1 MRRNWLRFVL
11 AISLALNF
19 SFLFTVGYMHFKQK
33 QYWTT
38 PFGGKIEKDRFLF
51 EELSLQPEQREKMKQ
66 RALSFRSQVD
76 GKRKAIAEKRKELFT
91 LIRTDQSEAPTMDAV
106 INELSSMQA
115 DLQKTIVLHI
125 LGTKD
130 LLDEEQQKRLFDLME
145 NTMHSGGQIECLPQD
160 RH

>member
-11 AISLALNF
+11 VISLALNF
-19 SFLFTVGYMHFKQK
+19 SFLLTVGYMHFKQK

-38 PFGGKIEKDRFLF
+38 PFGGTIEKNRFLF
-51 EELSLQPEQREKMKQ
+51 EGLSLQPEQRQKMKQ

-76 GKRKAIAEKRKELFT
+76 GKRKIIAEKRKELFA
-91 LIRTDQSEAPTMDAV
+91 LLRADQSDRPAIDAV
-106 INELSSMQA
+106 IKDLSSMQE

-130 LLDEEQQKRLFDLME
+130 LLDKEQQKRLFDLMAK
-145 NTMHSGGQIECLPQD
+145 TMHSGGPIECLPQN

>member
-38 PFGGKIEKDRFLF
+38 PFGGKIEKNRFLF
-51 EELSLQPEQREKMKQ
+51 EGLSLQPEQREKMKQ

-76 GKRKAIAEKRKELFT
+76 GKRKAIAEKRKELFA
-91 LIRTDQSEAPTMDAV
+91 LIRADQSDTPAIDAA
-106 INELSSMQA
+106 INDLSSMQV

-130 LLDEEQQKRLFDLME
+130 LLDEDQQKRLFDLME
-145 NTMHSGGQIECLPQD
+145 NTMHSGGQIECLPHD
-160 RH
+160 RQ